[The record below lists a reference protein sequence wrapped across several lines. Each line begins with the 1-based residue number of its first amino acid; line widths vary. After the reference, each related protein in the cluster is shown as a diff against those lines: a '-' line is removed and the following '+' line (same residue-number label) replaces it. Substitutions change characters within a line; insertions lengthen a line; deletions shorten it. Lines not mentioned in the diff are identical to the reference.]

1 MLMYQVDP
9 SKLLLLADLSLLF
22 VFFFSVFS
30 FAYYVVH
37 EANVMLSWPSE
48 LHPIGFK
55 AFSHWLSHW
64 INKFMTAI
72 YAA

>member
-9 SKLLLLADLSLLF
+9 SKLLLLADLSSLF
-22 VFFFSVFS
+22 VFFSVFS

-37 EANVMLSWPSE
+37 EATVILSWPSE

-55 AFSHWLSHW
+55 PFSRWLSHW